1 VSGASVFEAFLLVFV
16 SALNPAALVA
26 CAVYLD
32 RERGIR
38 LGNGLLIGGLLISL
52 LVGVVVLLLVRSTGL
67 ELPKNRTPRFGV
79 RLGLGILGLAL
90 AAFLPWVKVH
100 LRRGTKAPHKPGL
113 VTRLMDTPRVGGAVL
128 VGVLIFVPSVQYL
141 SGVQTIATAERGI
154 TAAVLL
160 IVVAAIINV
169 TLVWVLLAA
178 YLRSPDWTQV
188 HLNKANAKIAWV
200 KNHGEIIVRII
211 LTIVGV
217 YLVISGATGL
227 ATR

>member
-1 VSGASVFEAFLLVFV
+1 VSGASVIEAFLLVFV

-38 LGNGLLIGGLLISL
+38 LGNGLLIGGLLMSL
-52 LVGVVVLLLVRSTGL
+52 LVGVVVLLLVRYTSL
-67 ELPKNRTPRFGV
+67 ELPKNRTPRYGV
-79 RLGLGILGLAL
+79 RLGLGIVALAL
-90 AAFLPWVKVH
+90 AAFMPWMNVH
-100 LRRGTKAPHKPGL
+100 MRRGTKAADKRSI
-113 VTRLMDTPRVGGAVL
+113 VTRLTQTAGVGGAIL
-128 VGVLIFVPSVQYL
+128 VGLLIFVPSVQYL

-160 IVVAAIINV
+160 IVVAAIVNV
-169 TLVWVLLAA
+169 TVVWVLLAA

-188 HLNKANAKIAWV
+188 HLTKANTKIAWV
-200 KNHGEIIVRII
+200 KNHSELIVRII
-211 LTIVGV
+211 LTIVGA

-227 ATR
+227 ASS